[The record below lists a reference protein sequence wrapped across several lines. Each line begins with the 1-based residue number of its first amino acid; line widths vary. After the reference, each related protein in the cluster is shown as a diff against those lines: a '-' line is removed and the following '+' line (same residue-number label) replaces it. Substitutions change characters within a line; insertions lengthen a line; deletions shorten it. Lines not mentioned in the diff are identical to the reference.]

1 MLEVEDK
8 KEQEEPDGLLL
19 VSFVMVWPEQDMENL
34 KMESF
39 LVGRSYYTPLG
50 LGLRLGLEWPADFET
65 SLGTLCCAAL
75 YCVHLQGGSYN
86 WSPHPK

>member
-8 KEQEEPDGLLL
+8 KEQEETDGLLL

-50 LGLRLGLEWPADFET
+50 LGLERFPGLYFQKLKVNYKDNSEIYSKFLEIKI
-65 SLGTLCCAAL
+65 CCL
-75 YCVHLQGGSYN
+75 RH
-86 WSPHPK
+86 